1 MKDCEN
7 SVKDNRNEPE
17 KPGFVF
23 RKYDGAWK
31 ILFKKL
37 FEEVGVADKF
47 LECLE
52 DHFFYCQPASAGG
65 GITSG
70 NVISVRNF
78 RILQDVYAKVKEIAF
93 NEIDNLLPR
102 ISIDKDETNY

>member
-1 MKDCEN
+1 M
-7 SVKDNRNEPE
+7 
-17 KPGFVF
+17 
-23 RKYDGAWK
+23 
-31 ILFKKL
+31 FKKL